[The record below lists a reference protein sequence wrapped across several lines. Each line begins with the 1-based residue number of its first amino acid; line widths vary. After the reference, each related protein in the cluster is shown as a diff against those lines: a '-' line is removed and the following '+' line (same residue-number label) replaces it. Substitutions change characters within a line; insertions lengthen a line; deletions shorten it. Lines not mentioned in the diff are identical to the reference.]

1 MKLRLYRTP
10 KCKDFVDEFTV
21 YFPYPKWLE
30 KTEKRHSECVACSTD
45 IHGNVKLCNWDC
57 EMGNERFYY
66 GRRYPVEKMSVQFQR
81 WFAFAQA
88 LWDKAL
94 KYNDD
99 AHWEEFYEKVS
110 EC

>member
-1 MKLRLYRTP
+1 MP

-30 KTEKRHSECVACSTD
+30 KTEKRHSECVGCSTD
-45 IHGNVKLCNWDC
+45 INGNVRLTNWDC

-81 WFAFAQA
+81 WFAFAQT

-94 KYNDD
+94 KYNDEE
-99 AHWEEFYEKVS
+99 HWEEFYEKVS